1 MTCPENEAG
10 VQQHQ
15 WVELSPAH
23 PPFNRLVSPVIAEAG
38 SATIG

>member
-1 MTCPENEAG
+1 MACPENEAG
-10 VQQHQ
+10 VEQHQ

-23 PPFNRLVSPVIAEAG
+23 PTISRLVSPVIAEAG